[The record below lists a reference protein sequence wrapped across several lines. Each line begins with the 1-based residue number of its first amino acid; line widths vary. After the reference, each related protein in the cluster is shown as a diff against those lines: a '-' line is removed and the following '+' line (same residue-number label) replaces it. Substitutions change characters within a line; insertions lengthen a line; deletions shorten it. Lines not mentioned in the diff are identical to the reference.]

1 MKGAATEL
9 TSGPYLGSSVADG
22 QLEIGMDV
30 RRMHVREVQVKSLH
44 DCIVQFLSSARHE
57 DHDWRNYLTIHFYG
71 YGEHLLESWRCTRE
85 SAVHEPVVHRGVES
99 GRKWSVRKDDRAF
112 VLA

>member
-1 MKGAATEL
+1 
-9 TSGPYLGSSVADG
+9 
-22 QLEIGMDV
+22 
-30 RRMHVREVQVKSLH
+30 
-44 DCIVQFLSSARHE
+44 
-57 DHDWRNYLTIHFYG
+57 
-71 YGEHLLESWRCTRE
+71 LLESWRCTRE